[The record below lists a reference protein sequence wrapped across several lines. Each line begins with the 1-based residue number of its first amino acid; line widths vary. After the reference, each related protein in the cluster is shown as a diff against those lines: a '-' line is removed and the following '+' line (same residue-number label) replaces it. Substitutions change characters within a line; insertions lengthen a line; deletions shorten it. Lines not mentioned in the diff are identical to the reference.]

1 MKKNIKKIMSLILS
15 GLVSF
20 SALTTFANG
29 DVVDEKWGKP
39 VFVYGSG
46 LNSSEIKKTEEL
58 LEIKNEDSV
67 NVKMV
72 DGQDELRYLA
82 NGAGDSSAMI
92 SSVLVQK
99 KDKGKGVTVIIKTP
113 KNITQI
119 NENQYRNAA
128 ITAGIADAEIKV
140 ASVKKVTGESALTG
154 IYKAFEAN
162 GQVLDQKRMQV
173 AQNELE
179 VTNQIVQENKENK
192 SFDPEKLNQIIL
204 DVKEELTK
212 YYQENGKTA
221 DGQEVENFV
230 RNSVEKYDLASVIS
244 SDQVSKLVSLF
255 RQYQET
261 GAVNSEEVVEQLK
274 ILSKDL
280 GYRAQKIYQ
289 DAKDSGMLDKIVKYI
304 MGAIDRVLKIFNK

>member
-29 DVVDEKWGKP
+29 EVVDEKWGKP

-212 YYQENGKTA
+212 YYKENGKTA

-230 RNSVEKYDLASVIS
+230 RNSVEKHDLASVIS

-280 GYRAQKIYQ
+280 GDKAQKIYQ

-304 MGAIDRVLKIFNK
+304 MGAIDRVLKVFNK